1 MLIVAEFK
9 ENLLSPLVV
18 YTVIAVIKS
27 AGKNNEWKLIIFY
40 LYGQVLLEIQ
50 I

>member
-18 YTVIAVIKS
+18 YTVIAVIKA
-27 AGKNNEWKLIIFY
+27 AGKNNEWKLIFY
-40 LYGQVLLEIQ
+40 LYGRILLEIQ